1 MADRGRR
8 SDGIRVARAQVTG
21 RVGASLPTAEQ
32 RAYDWL
38 WLDRTLRS
46 ERASEQNADRSIGI
60 DLACYRHGVL
70 LQERRGTPVPIAGEQ
85 SSPLGIPSHRTA
97 RRGFGTRVAA
107 RKKKRPPIL
116 ANWGPCCV
124 TSRRVHARGMAVGES
139 HGTAGP
145 CGQRHQLRSAV
156 KPNSQPKSL
165 ARRDRNRFRSLQGRV
180 TTATPMP
187 KRHRTSCM
195 ALRQAVMKAV

>member
-8 SDGIRVARAQVTG
+8 SDGIRVGRVHVTG
-21 RVGASLPTAEQ
+21 RVGESLPTAEQ
-32 RAYDWL
+32 RAHDRL

-70 LQERRGTPVPIAGEQ
+70 LQERRGTPVPVAGEQ

-107 RKKKRPPIL
+107 HKNKKAPD
-116 ANWGPCCV
+116 PCELRALLRDAPSSPC
-124 TSRRVHARGMAVGES
+124 TRHGRRRITGHRR
-139 HGTAGP
+139 T
-145 CGQRHQLRSAV
+145 LRSDDASYAR
-156 KPNSQPKSL
+156 PLDRARNLTSL
-165 ARRDRNRFRSLQGRV
+165 AQRDRNRFRSLEGRV
-180 TTATPMP
+180 TTATPVP
-187 KRHRTSCM
+187 GNWTSCM
-195 ALRQAVMKAV
+195 AG